1 MYPIQNLNIICV
13 ILYMAQE
20 FSGDRN
26 DFLAILKSNQGVMI
40 FKYTADWCKPCKTIK
55 TLVYSHFETLS
66 SENTRCFEVDIDDNF
81 DLFAYMK
88 TKKMMKGIPTL
99 MAYKQGTT
107 SFIPDDSISGTDVN
121 EIIAFFSRCRKM

>member
-55 TLVYSHFETLS
+55 TLVDSHFETLS

-88 TKKMMKGIPTL
+88 KKKMMKGIPTL

>member
-55 TLVYSHFETLS
+55 TLVDSHFETLS

>member
-1 MYPIQNLNIICV
+1 
-13 ILYMAQE
+13 MAQE

-55 TLVYSHFETLS
+55 TLVDSHFETLS

>member
-55 TLVYSHFETLS
+55 TLVDSHFETLS
-66 SENTRCFEVDIDDNF
+66 SENTMCFEVDIDDNF